1 MRDRGGEP
9 RDWQIL
15 FEMATPDLRDEVVA
29 GVAQS
34 VSRVTERPRVSVR
47 SIAAVQTGA
56 GVAFEILVRTQEFG
70 VGSEALA
77 RTRDLICQYVSSVNV
92 EQLRAA
98 RVTRRPG

>member
-1 MRDRGGEP
+1 VRDRGGES
-9 RDWQIL
+9 RDWEIL

-34 VSRVTERPRVSVR
+34 VSRVTERPRVSVQ

-56 GVAFEILVRTQEFG
+56 GFAFEILVRTQESVG
-70 VGSEALA
+70 GSEALA
-77 RTRDLICQYVSSVNV
+77 RTQVLICQYVSGVKV

-98 RVTRRPG
+98 RVTRRPD